1 MVIPNE
7 FLINLAP
14 HEEVVGNCFCGDC
27 RARRLQQ
34 VVERHH
40 TNQQLHNLFTHRFVQ
55 KEETRLDRLFNSTL
69 QLVVHGKAYIT
80 NSLEN
85 TNYKYF
91 KAWAKN
97 QQQFRHLSKKEFDHF
112 CCKVNEANNVFDSW
126 DLIVSNLTDYR
137 MFYIDARRF
146 SVRQFYLAKDIS
158 WCLTTNDHL
167 RSKCGRN
174 GDNNVRPYPED
185 KYNQILQFIQGSGIL
200 DDVGNDPQIAAAI
213 GGRLQ
218 RDITRRANA
227 RYRPY

>member
-14 HEEVVGNCFCGDC
+14 HEEVVGNCFCGSC
-27 RARRLQQ
+27 RNGRLQQ
-34 VVERHH
+34 VADRNH
-40 TNQQLHNLFTHRFVQ
+40 TNRQLHNLFTHRFVQ

-69 QLVVHGKAYIT
+69 QLIVHGKAYIS

-85 TNYKYF
+85 TNYTYF

-97 QQQFRHLSKKEFDHF
+97 QPQFRHLSKQELNHF
-112 CCKVNEANNVFDSW
+112 CRKVNEANNVFDSW

-137 MFYIDARRF
+137 MTFIDARRF

-167 RSKCGRN
+167 RTKGGRN
-174 GDNNVRPYPED
+174 ADNNVLPYPEE
-185 KYNQILQFIQGSGIL
+185 KYNEILQFIEASGIL
-200 DDVGNDPQIAAAI
+200 DDIGNDPKIAAAI

-218 RDITRRANA
+218 SDITRRANA